1 MGFDRLFQVLL
12 LFWPVAA
19 SVRTFRKMA
28 EESCTCSLVTIM
40 LKKLSSRSFA
50 IKVKWSC
57 GHNMFIHL
65 MQNFLRKYVSL
76 PDVKIV
82 PLSPVLIYQ
91 LLDFIGSDAMPPIG
105 GLSWCLFKNNA
116 VTDSPILSTSH
127 ICFGR
132 NLTASLSMCCIRSL
146 GTKQHPCRYC
156 VHSASGESS
165 PVCKTRQWPDLQG
178 ANHSEDGESC

>member
-91 LLDFIGSDAMPPIG
+91 LLDFIGSDAMPPIVASADAY
-105 GLSWCLFKNNA
+105 LKTMPLLTLLFSLPLIFALVGTWLHHYPCA
-116 VTDSPILSTSH
+116 V
-127 ICFGR
+127 F
-132 NLTASLSMCCIRSL
+132 
-146 GTKQHPCRYC
+146 
-156 VHSASGESS
+156 
-165 PVCKTRQWPDLQG
+165 DL
-178 ANHSEDGESC
+178 